1 MDLAPFRRKYGRF
14 PLEHRDW
21 PVDVD
26 EFAAF
31 AKRGRDPS
39 GAAALVWNGGR
50 SILLVLE
57 RSTSRWST
65 PGGFAERGETP
76 EDCVLREVREE
87 AGAEVQ
93 ITGLTKVVVCHV
105 AVGGQELPYTFF
117 QFEADYV
124 RGRLRPGSGIVEAAW
139 FDRLPDDLQ
148 FRPDYVDAWLR
159 GRPTV

>member
-1 MDLAPFRRKYGRF
+1 VDLAPFRKRYGRF

-21 PVDVD
+21 PVDAG

-39 GAAALVWNGGR
+39 GAAALVWNKDR
-50 SILLVLE
+50 SILLVRE
-57 RSTSRWST
+57 RSALRWAT

-76 EDCVLREVREE
+76 EECVLREVQEE
-87 AGAEVQ
+87 AGVEVR

-105 AVGGQELPYTFF
+105 AVGGQELAYTFF
-117 QFEADYV
+117 QFEADHV
-124 RGRLRPGSGIVEAAW
+124 RGRPQPGAEIGEAAW
-139 FDRLPDDLQ
+139 FDRLPDDLH
-148 FRPDYVDAWLR
+148 FRADYVEVWLR